1 MSGLHP
7 KDVAERE
14 TLPEDRES
22 RLPSA
27 AATTMGE
34 RRGLRYIWRTVP
46 RAPQALFAQVRDV
59 HPAMVQVMYT
69 RGLDAPDLCL
79 DFLAGV
85 CRDPDDPRLLADLP
99 RAVERLTQARQRGEQ
114 VAVFTDY
121 DADGVNSAAILAT
134 GFRMVGIEPRVRIP
148 NRFLDGYGLTT
159 AAVQELADAGAQVIV
174 TADCGSTSHAAADLA
189 RELGV
194 DLIVTD
200 HHQCPKALPS
210 AYALVNPWRPDCGY
224 PCDYLCGAGVA
235 YKLIQGLADA
245 LLPAGR
251 AAVEPLLDL
260 VAVATVADIMP
271 LIGENRRLVLA
282 GLRIMNAFPRPGVRA
297 LIETSGLKPGEV
309 DAAALG
315 FRVAP
320 RVNAAGRLDD
330 PNIAY
335 RLLMSDSYEEAF
347 ALAAEINRLNEER
360 QALTRVFEV
369 QAQELVQAQFE
380 AGEYALVCG
389 GEDWPGGIVGLVA
402 GKIAQNYN
410 RPTLVYR
417 RQNGTVSGSGRSIP
431 DFNLLAALDTCADV
445 FERYGGH
452 QAAAGFTLAAERVD
466 ELVERFQAAVRAA
479 LPPERLEPVLW
490 LDGYLKP
497 ETICYEFAR
506 SLEQLAPFGAG
517 FQYPTFAAR
526 DLRITESRQM
536 GAAGQHWRVRLR
548 AFDSVP
554 VEAIFFDHGQLAER
568 FPVGSVV
575 DTAFRLKRSHFD
587 GYWRLELEL
596 LDIVASPPN

>member
-1 MSGLHP
+1 LQFQEAVS
-7 KDVAERE
+7 EQ
-14 TLPEDRES
+14 
-22 RLPSA
+22 
-27 AATTMGE
+27 
-34 RRGLRYIWRTVP
+34 RGFKYVWRTVP
-46 RAPQALFAQVRDV
+46 RAPSALFDAVRDV

-69 RGLDAPDLCL
+69 RGLDAAELCS
-79 DFLAGV
+79 DFLAGI
-85 CRDPDDPRLLADLP
+85 CRDPDDPYLLADLP
-99 RAVERLTQARQRGEQ
+99 RAVDRLVQARERGEA

-121 DADGVNSAAILAT
+121 DADGVNSAAVLAT
-134 GFRMVGIEPRVRIP
+134 GLRMVGIEPRVRIP

-159 AAVQELADAGAQVIV
+159 AAVTELAEGGAQVIV
-174 TADCGSTSHAAADLA
+174 TADCGSTAHDAAKLA
-189 RELGV
+189 RERGI

-200 HHQCPKALPS
+200 HHQCPSELPC
-210 AYALVNPWRPDCGY
+210 AYALVNPWRPDCAY

-235 YKLIQGLADA
+235 FKLVQALADA
-245 LLPAGR
+245 LLPEGR
-251 AAVEPLLDL
+251 AAVESLLDL

-330 PNIAY
+330 PNLAY
-335 RLLMSDSYEEAF
+335 RLLMTESYEEAF

-360 QALTRVFEV
+360 QTLTRQFEI
-369 QAQELVQAQFE
+369 QAQELVKDQFE
-380 AGEYALVCG
+380 SGEFALVCG
-389 GEDWPGGIVGLVA
+389 GADWPGGIVGLVA

-417 RQNGTVSGSGRSIP
+417 GQNGSASGSGRSIP
-431 DFNLLAALDTCADV
+431 GFNLLGALDACADI

-452 QAAAGFTLAAERVD
+452 QAAAGFSLQSERLD
-466 ELVERFQAAVRAA
+466 ELIERFHAVVRAT

-497 ETICYEFAR
+497 QTISYDFAR
-506 SLEQLAPFGAG
+506 SLERLAPFGQG

-526 DLRITESRQM
+526 DMRVTESRQL

-548 AFDSVP
+548 AFDNVP
-554 VEAIFFDHGQLAER
+554 VEAIWFDHGQLAEQ
-568 FPVGSVV
+568 FPIGSRL

-587 GYWRLELEL
+587 GYWRLEMEL
-596 LDIVASPPN
+596 VDVAAVA